1 MTKTIKATA
10 IFLSLAGLTA
20 CAPPVPPVVV
30 PPQPPLPVSLPVHV
44 VIHDAADQV
53 PQNIRGSIG
62 TTAWSSSCAPISFFM
77 LSCDLPAGVPYDVI
91 VSAKFEGDGSDPYV
105 GELAAAADLNVVL
118 PAKPVAIGI
127 ADEHG
132 WLRRDGLR
140 VLDEDGKVWRQ
151 KGTTAFQLL
160 RQACAGENIQ
170 PFIDDQVAQ
179 GAREFRVFGMFD
191 PWIGTFTLARDDL
204 PKYDGCLLGLARTLA
219 AQRLRILYTVF
230 ADAQNVMPATAD
242 QQRFFAHVAGLLA
255 DEWNV
260 RGELCNECTDVSKNG
275 VDPSQFQK
283 PAVRTLWSRGSG
295 LGAGDPAN
303 PAWDFADYHEA
314 RDDEY
319 PRKNECRP
327 YMDDGGSP
335 VRGVPC
341 FQSEPMG
348 AAERDQP
355 NKRAGAINGDASQAV
370 RDFGQMGANFGLQGP
385 GGVFHSDAGITGEL
399 MGPVQRQMAAAF
411 FRGLNFPPTDA
422 YLAPYQRGDNCGDCE
437 AVGGMPLAQ
446 RDLPDASGTLR
457 TFCRPVNGQEY
468 CVEIRRAGGQPQAR
482 GGWRVADTPAQ
493 GLVRLER

>member
-1 MTKTIKATA
+1 MHRTIKATA
-10 IFLSLAGLTA
+10 LFLSLVGLSA
-20 CAPPVPPVVV
+20 CATNPPPVVT
-30 PPQPPLPVSLPVHV
+30 PQPPPPVASLPVHV
-44 VIHDAADQV
+44 VIHDAAGQV
-53 PQNIRGSIG
+53 PQNIRGAIG
-62 TTAWSSSCAPISFFM
+62 VTACTPLSFFM
-77 LSCDLPAGVPYDVI
+77 LSCDLAPGVPYGTTVG
-91 VSAKFEGDGSDPYV
+91 VRFEGDGSDPFV
-105 GELAAAADLNVVL
+105 AELAAAADLNVVL
-118 PAKPVAIGI
+118 PAKPLPVAL

-132 WLRRDGLR
+132 WLRRDGLK
-140 VLDEDGKVWRQ
+140 VLDEDGRVWRQ

-170 PFIDDQVAQ
+170 PFINDQVAQ

-204 PKYDGCLLGLARTLA
+204 PTYDACLLGLTRTLA
-219 AQRLRILYTVF
+219 AQHLRLFYTVF
-230 ADAQNVMPATAD
+230 ADAQNVMPATSD
-242 QQRFFAHVAGLLA
+242 QQRFLAHVAALLA
-255 DEWNV
+255 DEWNA
-260 RGELCNECTDVSKNG
+260 RGELCNECAKNG

-283 PAVRTLWSRGSG
+283 PAVRPLWSRGSG
-295 LGAGDPAN
+295 LAATDPSA

-335 VRGVPC
+335 IRGVPC

-348 AAERDQP
+348 AAEIDQP
-355 NKRAGAINGDASQAV
+355 GKRAGAINGDASQAV

-385 GGVFHSDAGITGEL
+385 GGVFHSDAGITGDL

-422 YLAPYQRGDNCGDCE
+422 YLAPYQRGDNCGECE

-446 RDLPDASGTLR
+446 RDLPGANGTLR
-457 TFCRPVNGQEY
+457 TFCRPVNRQEY
-468 CVEIRRAGGQPQAR
+468 CVEVRRKGGAPQSRAG
-482 GGWRVADTPAQ
+482 WRIVDEPGP